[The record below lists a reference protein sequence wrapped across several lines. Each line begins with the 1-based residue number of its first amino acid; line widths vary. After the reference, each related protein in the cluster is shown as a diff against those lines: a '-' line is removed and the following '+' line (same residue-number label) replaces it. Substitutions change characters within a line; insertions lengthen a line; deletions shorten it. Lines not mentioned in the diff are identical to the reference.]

1 MAVKRILISE
11 AEEGMELAGDVYDTK
26 GRLIAPFGTVLDKE
40 VIRKLENYDIVVLKI
55 IVKSDIDD
63 IFMES
68 SAYERSEEAG
78 YFEKIK
84 QSEDF
89 KTFRYSFEE
98 SVDELS
104 NKLNEVVYKNEEIDI
119 NGLLESV
126 KKVIN
131 SNSSR
136 YNLMDILS
144 CMRGYDDLTF
154 AHSMSVSLI
163 CNVFAGWLGYGAKDV
178 ELLTAAGLLHD
189 IGKIKIPK
197 EIITKPSRLTDEEYR
212 IIKMHPVL
220 GYEILKRQPVD
231 NRIRNAALMHHEKC
245 DGSGYPQGLKR
256 NQIDD
261 VAKIV
266 AIADVYDA
274 MTANRVYREGMSPF
288 DVIEYFEMCI
298 DIFEPGYLMIFLQK
312 IALLYVGS
320 TVLLTD
326 GTEGKII
333 MINSNS
339 LGRPVVL
346 SANNK
351 AIDLSRD
358 KSIKIAKLI

>member
-11 AEEGMELAGDVYDTK
+11 AKEGMELAGDVYDTK

-40 VIRKLENYDIVVLKI
+40 IIRKLENYDVVVLKI

-68 SAYERSEEAG
+68 SAYERSEESG

-163 CNVFAGWLGYGAKDV
+163 CNVFAGWLGYGAK
-178 ELLTAAGLLHD
+178 
-189 IGKIKIPK
+189 
-197 EIITKPSRLTDEEYR
+197 PSRLTDEEYR
-212 IIKMHPVL
+212 IIKMHPIL
-220 GYEILKRQPVD
+220 GYEILKSQPVD

-333 MINSNS
+333 MINSTS

-346 SANNK
+346 STNNK
-351 AIDLSRD
+351 AIDLSKD

>member
-11 AEEGMELAGDVYDTK
+11 AKEGMELAGDVYDTK

-40 VIRKLENYDIVVLKI
+40 IIRKLENYDVVVLKI

-68 SAYERSEEAG
+68 SAYERSEESG

-178 ELLTAAGLLHD
+178 ELLTAA
-189 IGKIKIPK
+189 
-197 EIITKPSRLTDEEYR
+197 
-212 IIKMHPVL
+212 
-220 GYEILKRQPVD
+220 
-231 NRIRNAALMHHEKC
+231 
-245 DGSGYPQGLKR
+245 
-256 NQIDD
+256 
-261 VAKIV
+261 
-266 AIADVYDA
+266 
-274 MTANRVYREGMSPF
+274 
-288 DVIEYFEMCI
+288 
-298 DIFEPGYLMIFLQK
+298 
-312 IALLYVGS
+312 
-320 TVLLTD
+320 
-326 GTEGKII
+326 
-333 MINSNS
+333 
-339 LGRPVVL
+339 
-346 SANNK
+346 
-351 AIDLSRD
+351 
-358 KSIKIAKLI
+358 